1 MECKWHQ
8 IKDWAES
15 YFEGHSV
22 SVHLFVQC
30 TNLLVLQECLTHAG
44 AEVQLSLQ
52 LADLLLPVA

>member
-1 MECKWHQ
+1 MIFIEVFVNYDC
-8 IKDWAES
+8 
-15 YFEGHSV
+15 HSV
-22 SVHLFVQC
+22 SVRACVRK